1 MAAIPVDAGTAVVA
15 DFPIRVV
22 AVCTVVPLNMT
33 NVKVRVDGQLQRI
46 AFREGQDV
54 KAGELLA
61 QLDQGPLTAQLDQA
75 EVLLRK
81 DSATLDNARL
91 NYQRYTKLAPI
102 GAR

>member
-1 MAAIPVDAGTAVVA
+1 M
-15 DFPIRVV
+15 
-22 AVCTVVPLNMT
+22 
-33 NVKVRVDGQLQRI
+33 QRI

-61 QLDQGPLTAQLDQA
+61 QLDQGPLTARLDQA
-75 EVLLRK
+75 EALLRK